1 MRHTRRE
8 NANRYKSND
17 SAILHIDTT
26 RPDIIARITTVP
38 ERKST
43 GCLTEAMV
51 IWYGIIKKEDVADV
65 LPDTSPGNN
74 IPSGTCCANKV

>member
-43 GCLTEAMV
+43 GCLTGPWSYDME
-51 IWYGIIKKEDVADV
+51 
-65 LPDTSPGNN
+65 
-74 IPSGTCCANKV
+74 